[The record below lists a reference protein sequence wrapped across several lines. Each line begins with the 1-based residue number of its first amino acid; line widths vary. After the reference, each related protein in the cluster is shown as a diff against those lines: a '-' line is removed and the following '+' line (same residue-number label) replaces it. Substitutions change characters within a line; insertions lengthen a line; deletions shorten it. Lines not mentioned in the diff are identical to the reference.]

1 MTKANIRKLVEIA
14 GDLEDLVLNNE
25 GMSRSEIDIK
35 LSSAYVRMTEVVG
48 SIMLE
53 HDEMSGVIE

>member
-1 MTKANIRKLVEIA
+1 MNKANLRKLIDIA

-25 GMSRSEIDIK
+25 SMSRSDVDIK

-48 SIMLE
+48 AIMLE
-53 HDEMSGVIE
+53 HDEMSGAVE